1 VKIAGTLAEVQGELA
16 ALPARGDGYAPY
28 LEIVVTL
35 DKPEPRLRTAIESAV
50 DGKHVRLV
58 ALKVEMT
65 GDGAALADRMA
76 ARRLAELDPR
86 EVFQRLWARDH
97 VEPVPEAVAAGF
109 DRLLAD
115 VEGVS

>member
-1 VKIAGTLAEVQGELA
+1 
-16 ALPARGDGYAPY
+16 
-28 LEIVVTL
+28 
-35 DKPEPRLRTAIESAV
+35 
-50 DGKHVRLV
+50 
-58 ALKVEMT
+58 
-65 GDGAALADRMA
+65 MA

-97 VEPVPEAVAAGF
+97 VEPVPEPVAAGF

>member
-1 VKIAGTLAEVQGELA
+1 
-16 ALPARGDGYAPY
+16 
-28 LEIVVTL
+28 
-35 DKPEPRLRTAIESAV
+35 
-50 DGKHVRLV
+50 VRLV
-58 ALKVEMT
+58 SLKVEMT

-97 VEPVPEAVAAGF
+97 VDPVPEPVATGF